1 MAEYI
6 NIKWQSEAHTLVS
19 FNEKRII
26 YRKRKGLYKL
36 NQLQQ
41 IPVEELL
48 NIFANCRTKKK
59 TVHMFH
65 RAKYYNPKLL
75 KLMLNCTMRHII
87 TKLIQ
92 KNDLLVKLIYKILLL
107 HHFAFS

>member
-59 TVHMFH
+59 PFICFIE
-65 RAKYYNPKLL
+65 
-75 KLMLNCTMRHII
+75 LNTII
-87 TKLIQ
+87 Q
-92 KNDLLVKLIYKILLL
+92 
-107 HHFAFS
+107 SC